1 MGRCNL
7 ANPCGSSRFSLGAS
21 FGRQQL
27 GLAAAQPPP
36 PRIGKGSRLGDRGV
50 GCNGALENYWQVYG
64 AVYLEGSVN
73 VDLEPVTRYG
83 FSKVARR
90 QA

>member
-1 MGRCNL
+1 MRL
-7 ANPCGSSRFSLGAS
+7 SRYATTFWAVST
-21 FGRQQL
+21 
-27 GLAAAQPPP
+27 
-36 PRIGKGSRLGDRGV
+36 
-50 GCNGALENYWQVYG
+50 LENYWQVYG

-90 QA
+90 QACASNPCP